1 MNKYCNCFILCIF
14 DSYMKLVKSVDGET
28 YAEQNFS
35 PTFLENFLF
44 ALVSTSV
51 FVPEPL
57 LKQMCIVRVNP

>member
-1 MNKYCNCFILCIF
+1 
-14 DSYMKLVKSVDGET
+14 MKLVKSVDGET